1 MQIKEMQNQMNKRFD
16 ENEKMIKN
24 IHNDFDNI
32 NKKNININNAN
43 IEKININNLFPL
55 VPKNHKIEQNF
66 DFKPLIGLDF
76 IGAPIFLNATL
87 QCFCNIKEFV
97 DYFKY
102 NQALIDQIK

>member
-1 MQIKEMQNQMNKRFD
+1 MMQIKEMQNQMNKRFD

-55 VPKNHKIEQNF
+55 VPKNHIIE
-66 DFKPLIGLDF
+66 
-76 IGAPIFLNATL
+76 
-87 QCFCNIKEFV
+87 
-97 DYFKY
+97 
-102 NQALIDQIK
+102 